1 MSHLRKSPL
10 YRRQGWPSRGA
21 QPPKPPTGAP
31 PQHGVSALSS
41 HASSSRSPT
50 RPPEARGC
58 SRSAQAEK
66 TNTILGVAGEKK
78 LRFTLRKTLLSPS
91 RHSSPLAWRAS
102 PPALGIAYCTRL
114 PWAPPARWGFPA
126 LSGSLALNLGSLP
139 NAGRMSDEVSALVC
153 PSLVMAS
160 PGLATM
166 NESSHS
172 QGTPAYLGSLIP
184 PLPPPLSLSE
194 KARALRA

>member
-1 MSHLRKSPL
+1 M
-10 YRRQGWPSRGA
+10 
-21 QPPKPPTGAP
+21 
-31 PQHGVSALSS
+31 
-41 HASSSRSPT
+41 
-50 RPPEARGC
+50 
-58 SRSAQAEK
+58 
-66 TNTILGVAGEKK
+66 
-78 LRFTLRKTLLSPS
+78 RFILRKTLLSPS

-153 PSLVMAS
+153 PFPMMAS

-184 PLPPPLSLSE
+184 PPLPSPFSLRDDPCATCQGSVLGGGGIDNVSLLGILVDGRPTVSISLLSAPGRAWPPLEPATPVLS
-194 KARALRA
+194 KPRVQLSS

>member
-1 MSHLRKSPL
+1 MRCQNVV
-10 YRRQGWPSRGA
+10 R
-21 QPPKPPTGAP
+21 T
-31 PQHGVSALSS
+31 LSEHCQNAVRTLS
-41 HASSSRSPT
+41 ERPGLCQNICGSS
-50 RPPEARGC
+50 
-58 SRSAQAEK
+58 
-66 TNTILGVAGEKK
+66 TNQVKK
-78 LRFTLRKTLLSPS
+78 FLLSKKNEHAYSPPS
-91 RHSSPLAWRAS
+91 ILSPLAWRAS

-153 PSLVMAS
+153 PFPVMAS

-184 PLPPPLSLSE
+184 PLFPPLSLSE
-194 KARALRA
+194 MARALRA

>member
-1 MSHLRKSPL
+1 MPAAA
-10 YRRQGWPSRGA
+10 PE
-21 QPPKPPTGAP
+21 PPAAAFWAR
-31 PQHGVSALSS
+31 S
-41 HASSSRSPT
+41 ASSE
-50 RPPEARGC
+50 RPPHARVRCAAPGRGGKDQIIDNFLKNC
-58 SRSAQAEK
+58 FLSCERHYSPPP
-66 TNTILGVAGEKK
+66 VA
-78 LRFTLRKTLLSPS
+78 RP
-91 RHSSPLAWRAS
+91 PWAWRAS

-184 PLPPPLSLSE
+184 PLFPPLSLSE
-194 KARALRA
+194 MARALRA

>member
-1 MSHLRKSPL
+1 MPHARK
-10 YRRQGWPSRGA
+10 
-21 QPPKPPTGAP
+21 
-31 PQHGVSALSS
+31 
-41 HASSSRSPT
+41 
-50 RPPEARGC
+50 
-58 SRSAQAEK
+58 
-66 TNTILGVAGEKK
+66 KK
-78 LRFTLRKTLLSPS
+78 IAFYLRKTLLSPP
-91 RHSSPLAWRAS
+91 RHLSPLAWRAS

>member
-1 MSHLRKSPL
+1 MAKKIALEEKRARIFSPL
-10 YRRQGWPSRGA
+10 HSLPLGV
-21 QPPKPPTGAP
+21 GAP
-31 PQHGVSALSS
+31 H
-41 HASSSRSPT
+41 
-50 RPPEARGC
+50 
-58 SRSAQAEK
+58 
-66 TNTILGVAGEKK
+66 
-78 LRFTLRKTLLSPS
+78 
-91 RHSSPLAWRAS
+91 

-153 PSLVMAS
+153 PFPMMAS

-184 PLPPPLSLSE
+184 PLFPPLSLSE
-194 KARALRA
+194 MTRALRA

>member
-1 MSHLRKSPL
+1 MLLAKDTTLPL
-10 YRRQGWPSRGA
+10 PSLV
-21 QPPKPPTGAP
+21 Q
-31 PQHGVSALSS
+31 
-41 HASSSRSPT
+41 
-50 RPPEARGC
+50 
-58 SRSAQAEK
+58 
-66 TNTILGVAGEKK
+66 
-78 LRFTLRKTLLSPS
+78 
-91 RHSSPLAWRAS
+91 AWRAS

-153 PSLVMAS
+153 PFPVMAS

-184 PLPPPLSLSE
+184 PPLPSPFSLRDDPCSTCLGLVFGEGGLSVCPREFFFAGRPTASISLLSAPGRAWPPLEPATPVLS
-194 KARALRA
+194 KPRVQLSS

>member
-1 MSHLRKSPL
+1 MVPGSSALAHT
-10 YRRQGWPSRGA
+10 RRTAPR
-21 QPPKPPTGAP
+21 PPTAP
-31 PQHGVSALSS
+31 PRRERDEDRAPCWGGEEFKQNNSLSQHTGS
-41 HASSSRSPT
+41 
-50 RPPEARGC
+50 
-58 SRSAQAEK
+58 
-66 TNTILGVAGEKK
+66 EKK
-78 LRFTLRKTLLSPS
+78 IAVYLRQTLLSPP
-91 RHSSPLAWRAS
+91 RHLSPLAWRAS

-153 PSLVMAS
+153 PFPMMAS

-172 QGTPAYLGSLIP
+172 QGTPAYLA
-184 PLPPPLSLSE
+184 PLSPPSSLPFLSP
-194 KARALRA
+194 R

>member
-1 MSHLRKSPL
+1 MQLSRPDMESRCNPL
-10 YRRQGWPSRGA
+10 V
-21 QPPKPPTGAP
+21 
-31 PQHGVSALSS
+31 HGLDLADACFASDSACL
-41 HASSSRSPT
+41 
-50 RPPEARGC
+50 
-58 SRSAQAEK
+58 
-66 TNTILGVAGEKK
+66 EKK
-78 LRFTLRKTLLSPS
+78 LLSKKNEHAYSPPS
-91 RHSSPLAWRAS
+91 ILSPLAWRAS

-153 PSLVMAS
+153 PFPVMAS

-172 QGTPAYLGSLIP
+172 QGTPAYLA
-184 PLPPPLSLSE
+184 PLSPPSSPPFLSP
-194 KARALRA
+194 R